1 MRKNADNL
9 KISHRQLLSLA
20 LQGVPFALINVFHKK
35 KPTINI
41 SINCIDTSSFQL
53 LRLSHLSLS
62 PRQNPLRLTAIT
74 ENFLPQRFSIFHQKS
89 TQRSGYDPYFRCFLF
104 GDSCWSLGRLTKS
117 LPEPELYVRF
127 SSLRIWFPWK
137 NTVLIR
143 EALSFVFIWKTTQIF
158 LLYPLN
164 RVILCYLSHQNTQY
178 LICGKHILI

>member
-1 MRKNADNL
+1 M
-9 KISHRQLLSLA
+9 
-20 LQGVPFALINVFHKK
+20 NVFHKK
-35 KPTINI
+35 KTYHKHFHKLHWHEFIPIIKTK
-41 SINCIDTSSFQL
+41 
-53 LRLSHLSLS
+53 SLEFVTETK
-62 PRQNPLRLTAIT
+62 PLRLTAIT

-127 SSLRIWFPWK
+127 SSLRIWLPWK

-143 EALSFVFIWKTTQIF
+143 EALFFVFIWKTTQIF

>member
-20 LQGVPFALINVFHKK
+20 LQGVPFALMNVFHKK

-104 GDSCWSLGRLTKS
+104 CDSCWSLGRLTKS

-137 NTVLIR
+137 NSSERLFPLYLYEKQPKLSCCIRWIVLFS
-143 EALSFVFIWKTTQIF
+143 ATYLTKT
-158 LLYPLN
+158 LN
-164 RVILCYLSHQNTQY
+164 I
-178 LICGKHILI
+178 